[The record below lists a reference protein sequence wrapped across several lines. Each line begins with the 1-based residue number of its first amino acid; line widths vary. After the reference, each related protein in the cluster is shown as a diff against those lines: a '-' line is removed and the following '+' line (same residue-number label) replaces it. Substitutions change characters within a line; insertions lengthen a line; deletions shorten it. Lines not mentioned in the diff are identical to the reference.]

1 MQKKKDELKNSNLIG
16 QPELNI
22 GLCGHVDHGKTT
34 LLERLSGK
42 WADTHSEEI
51 KRGITIRLGY
61 ADTVFRKCDECDLY
75 TVKEKCPKCNKE
87 TQPVRKLSFVDAP
100 GHESLMA
107 TMLSGAT
114 LMDAA
119 LLLVAA
125 NENCPQPQTRE
136 HLMALKII
144 GIKTIIV
151 VQNKVDLFKILKQKN
166 PYLFRAKNVL
176 TAQDLIKGFLD
187 AFLQSQE
194 ETLFGDFIEGLAIF
208 VCDKVYGAKKS
219 ELTGIDLEFEKD
231 GVIYV
236 VEIKAGWN
244 WGNSSQIRQLKINF
258 ANAKK
263 LMLAKTGKKVIA
275 VNGCCFG
282 KDNKPDKGGYLKL
295 CGQQFWELISGDEK
309 LYIDIVE
316 PIGYEAREKNE
327 EFAENYAQIINKLT
341 LEFSQKF
348 CDDGKINW
356 EKLVE
361 YNSGFKRIIKKIK
374 I

>member
-1 MQKKKDELKNSNLIG
+1 MKKFNLREIYEYVEKHISIFH
-16 QPELNI
+16 QR
-22 GLCGHVDHGKTT
+22 
-34 LLERLSGK
+34 RL
-42 WADTHSEEI
+42 D
-51 KRGITIRLGY
+51 Y
-61 ADTVFRKCDECDLY
+61 
-75 TVKEKCPKCNKE
+75 
-87 TQPVRKLSFVDAP
+87 
-100 GHESLMA
+100 
-107 TMLSGAT
+107 
-114 LMDAA
+114 
-119 LLLVAA
+119 
-125 NENCPQPQTRE
+125 
-136 HLMALKII
+136 
-144 GIKTIIV
+144 
-151 VQNKVDLFKILKQKN
+151 VQNKINLLKILKQKN

-244 WGNSSQIRQLKINF
+244 WGNSSQIRQLNINF
-258 ANAKK
+258 VSAKK
-263 LMLAKTGKKVIA
+263 LMQAKTGKKVIA

-361 YNSGFKRIIKKIK
+361 YNSGFKKIIKK
-374 I
+374 

>member
-1 MQKKKDELKNSNLIG
+1 MKKFNLQEIYEYVEK
-16 QPELNI
+16 QI
-22 GLCGHVDHGKTT
+22 SIFHQR
-34 LLERLSGK
+34 RL
-42 WADTHSEEI
+42 D
-51 KRGITIRLGY
+51 Y
-61 ADTVFRKCDECDLY
+61 
-75 TVKEKCPKCNKE
+75 
-87 TQPVRKLSFVDAP
+87 
-100 GHESLMA
+100 
-107 TMLSGAT
+107 
-114 LMDAA
+114 
-119 LLLVAA
+119 
-125 NENCPQPQTRE
+125 
-136 HLMALKII
+136 
-144 GIKTIIV
+144 

-176 TAQDLIKGFLD
+176 TSQDLIKGFLD

-208 VCDKVYGAKKS
+208 VCDKVYDAKKS

-258 ANAKK
+258 ESAKK
-263 LMLAKTGKKVIA
+263 LLQTKIGKKVVA

-295 CGQQFWELISGDEK
+295 CGQRFWELISGNER

-316 PIGYEAREKNE
+316 PIGYKAREKNE
-327 EFAENYAQIINKLT
+327 EFTEDYAQVINKLT

-361 YNSGFKRIIKKIK
+361 YNSGFEKIIKK
-374 I
+374 

>member
-1 MQKKKDELKNSNLIG
+1 MKKFNLQEIYEYAEKHISIFH
-16 QPELNI
+16 QR
-22 GLCGHVDHGKTT
+22 
-34 LLERLSGK
+34 RL
-42 WADTHSEEI
+42 D
-51 KRGITIRLGY
+51 Y
-61 ADTVFRKCDECDLY
+61 
-75 TVKEKCPKCNKE
+75 
-87 TQPVRKLSFVDAP
+87 
-100 GHESLMA
+100 
-107 TMLSGAT
+107 
-114 LMDAA
+114 
-119 LLLVAA
+119 
-125 NENCPQPQTRE
+125 
-136 HLMALKII
+136 
-144 GIKTIIV
+144 
-151 VQNKVDLFKILKQKN
+151 VQNKVDLLKILKQKN

-219 ELTGIDLEFEKD
+219 ELIGVDLEFEKD

-258 ANAKK
+258 ESAKK
-263 LMLAKTGKKVIA
+263 LLLAKTGKKIVA

-295 CGQQFWELISGDEK
+295 CGQRFWEFISGNEK

-316 PIGYEAREKNE
+316 PIGYKAREKNE

-348 CDDGKINW
+348 CDNGKINW
-356 EKLVE
+356 SKLVK
-361 YNSGFKRIIKKIK
+361 YNSGFEKLNR
-374 I
+374 